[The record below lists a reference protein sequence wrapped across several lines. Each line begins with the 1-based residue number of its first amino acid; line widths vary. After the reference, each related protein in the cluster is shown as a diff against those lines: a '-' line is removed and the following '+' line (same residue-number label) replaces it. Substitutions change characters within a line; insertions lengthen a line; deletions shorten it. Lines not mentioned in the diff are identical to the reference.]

1 MSSSLIGISAA
12 TRRRSCWIA
21 GALLLRCTAARIPLV
36 ECSEAGDCG
45 EGSAC
50 SPEYRCVQ
58 NELPQLV
65 GASPP
70 EGSTEA
76 AGPPSASEPPSMSEP
91 PLVSMPPSPVVV
103 DAESSATPAAPAAP
117 APEVTPLVVDD
128 FEDGDIVPRDARFQT
143 WESYSWS
150 PGGQDVYYRVGSP
163 AFNSNYSL
171 HLRWSLLDV
180 ADGTTMYT
188 GGGLRSLATN
198 GVVDLSRYT
207 RVVFSHRFEASG
219 GDAGACKT
227 VSDFTVSFGCQELG
241 LAYQVVVPLSD
252 SWTTVTLPLAD
263 FAIPDYLTD
272 RGLPMSDCLALVDG
286 ISFGVGGWLVDG
298 ECSNGILSLDYIYFR

>member
-1 MSSSLIGISAA
+1 M
-12 TRRRSCWIA
+12 
-21 GALLLRCTAARIPLV
+21 
-36 ECSEAGDCG
+36 
-45 EGSAC
+45 
-50 SPEYRCVQ
+50 Q
-58 NELPQLV
+58 NDLPQLA

-70 EGSTEA
+70 EGSMEA
-76 AGPPSASEPPSMSEP
+76 PGPPSVSEP

-103 DAESSATPAAPAAP
+103 GAESSATPAAPATP

-150 PGGQDVYYRVGSP
+150 PGGQDVYYRVGTP

-188 GGGLRSLATN
+188 GGGLRSLAAN
-198 GVVDLSRYT
+198 GVVDLSSYT

-219 GDAGACKT
+219 GDAGSCKT
-227 VSDFTVSFGCQELG
+227 VSEFTFSFGCQEFG
-241 LAYQVVVPLSD
+241 LAYRIVVPLSD
-252 SWTTVTLPLAD
+252 SWTTVTLPCSPRPAWRPPCN
-263 FAIPDYLTD
+263 AGTGQD
-272 RGLPMSDCLALVDG
+272 R
-286 ISFGVGGWLVDG
+286 
-298 ECSNGILSLDYIYFR
+298 SNRRLG